1 MEMDSD
7 IIIEIRELSDKM
19 ESLRRFMLDA
29 PYMKDIEEKMD
40 LELRLKKA
48 VMENDALLFRVEAK
62 DNRIAKLVAENAEI
76 TKRYHDLYDT
86 LEGSDDPGVA

>member
-1 MEMDSD
+1 MNR
-7 IIIEIRELSDKM
+7 REFVQVSAAAVASTAILGSTRIVRAA
-19 ESLRRFMLDA
+19 E
-29 PYMKDIEEKMD
+29 PPI
-40 LELRLKKA
+40 RLKKA

-86 LEGSDDPGVA
+86 LEGSDDPDVG